1 MSSIIG
7 IDLGTTTSEIAYIKN
22 GKPEMISSKISK
34 IIPSLVAIKDRKVY
48 TGHTAENI
56 LKATPENVA
65 LEFKREIGKNGVKIK
80 VGDEDFLPHE
90 LSAIL
95 LKELKGIAER
105 YLEREVKEAVITVP
119 ANFNSYQRQLTKKA
133 GEMAGFK
140 VERIINEPTAAAM
153 AYGIDNLEEESK
165 ILVYDLGGGTFDVTV
180 LEMFS
185 GVLEVRSSRGNN
197 TLGGKDF
204 DRVIERF
211 ILEEINKKN
220 KIDLYNEI
228 TDREQLLLAKTT
240 IRESAVKAKKEL
252 STKNSAEIFIPFIS
266 FVNDD
271 LVNFQSELTRD
282 KFNELTKHLI
292 DSTAKTIEEA
302 LKAANYTKEDIDK
315 VILVGGATRIFGV
328 NELVESLFPGKINK
342 GINPD
347 EAVAMGAA
355 VQAGIKNEEINTD
368 TSLIVTD
375 RCSYNL
381 GINVQSIKGG
391 KKIENVFD
399 CLIPVDSSIPCSK
412 VETYYTSYDWQT
424 IVNIQVYE
432 GYAPFVYDNT
442 EIASFK
448 VDGIPA
454 KLKGEEKIEVE
465 FEYNLNGVLEVY
477 VSIPSVGKVHKEI
490 IHNLKVEQSSGNV
503 EKYLIDSQIV
513 VNKEELEKW
522 KEYELADLA
531 KKTIELAERK
541 MKKLDK
547 DKCSEIT
554 VVLDN
559 LKQAII
565 SGNKDLVD
573 KLEEKLTDIL
583 FNYRGI

>member
-204 DRVIERF
+204 DRIIERF

-282 KFNELTKHLI
+282 KFNELAKHLI

>member
-34 IIPSLVAIKDRKVY
+34 IIPSLVAIKDKKVY

-204 DRVIERF
+204 DRIIEQF
-211 ILEEINKKN
+211 IVEEINKKN

-240 IRESAVKAKKEL
+240 IKESAVKAKKEL

-302 LKAANYTKEDIDK
+302 LKAASYTKEDIDK

>member
-204 DRVIERF
+204 DRIIERF

-220 KIDLYNEI
+220 KIDLYNDI

-240 IRESAVKAKKEL
+240 IKECAVKAKKEL

>member
-315 VILVGGATRIFGV
+315 VILVGGATRIFGL
-328 NELVESLFPGKINK
+328 NELVESLFPGKVNK

>member
-204 DRVIERF
+204 DRIIERF

-240 IRESAVKAKKEL
+240 IKESAVKAKKEL

-302 LKAANYTKEDIDK
+302 LKAASYTKEDIDK

>member
-554 VVLDN
+554 VVLDD

>member
-65 LEFKREIGKNGVKIK
+65 LEFKREIGKSGVKIK

-204 DRVIERF
+204 DRIIERF

-328 NELVESLFPGKINK
+328 NELVESLFPGKTNK

>member
-34 IIPSLVAIKDRKVY
+34 IIPSLVAIKDKKVY

-204 DRVIERF
+204 DRIIEQF
-211 ILEEINKKN
+211 IVEEINKKN

-240 IRESAVKAKKEL
+240 IKESAVKAKKEL

-302 LKAANYTKEDIDK
+302 LKAASYTKEDIDK

-554 VVLDN
+554 AVLDN

>member
-65 LEFKREIGKNGVKIK
+65 LEFKREIGKNGVKIE

-204 DRVIERF
+204 DRIIERF

-240 IRESAVKAKKEL
+240 IKESAVKAKKEL

-302 LKAANYTKEDIDK
+302 LKAASYTKEDIDK

>member
-204 DRVIERF
+204 DRIIEQF
-211 ILEEINKKN
+211 IVEEINKKN

-240 IRESAVKAKKEL
+240 IKESAVKAKKEL
-252 STKNSAEIFIPFIS
+252 STKSSAEIFIPFIS

>member
-204 DRVIERF
+204 DRIIERF

-220 KIDLYNEI
+220 KIDLYNDI

-240 IRESAVKAKKEL
+240 IKECAVKAKKEL

-302 LKAANYTKEDIDK
+302 LKAANYTKEYIDK

-490 IHNLKVEQSSGNV
+490 IHNLKVEQISGNV

>member
-522 KEYELADLA
+522 KEYELGDLA

-554 VVLDN
+554 VVLDD

>member
-65 LEFKREIGKNGVKIK
+65 LEFKREIGKSGVKIK

-412 VETYYTSYDWQT
+412 VEMYYTSYDWQT

>member
-204 DRVIERF
+204 DRIIERF

>member
-315 VILVGGATRIFGV
+315 VILVGGATRIFGL

>member
-412 VETYYTSYDWQT
+412 VEMYYTSYDWQT

>member
-204 DRVIERF
+204 DRIIERF

-240 IRESAVKAKKEL
+240 IKESAVKAKKEL
-252 STKNSAEIFIPFIS
+252 STKSSAEIFIPFIS

>member
-204 DRVIERF
+204 DRIIERF

-240 IRESAVKAKKEL
+240 IKESAVKAKKEL

>member
-204 DRVIERF
+204 DRIIERF

-240 IRESAVKAKKEL
+240 IKECAVKAKKEL

>member
-65 LEFKREIGKNGVKIK
+65 LEFKREIGKSGVKIK

-240 IRESAVKAKKEL
+240 IKECAVKAKKEL

-375 RCSYNL
+375 RCSYNI

>member
-204 DRVIERF
+204 DIIIERF

>member
-204 DRVIERF
+204 DRIIERF

-554 VVLDN
+554 VVLDD